1 MRLSLLPLVLMLML
15 LPAAAAAALDDQTAI
30 NQGFDISFGGEI
42 KGIGENTQIISTI
55 IKIINALLV
64 IAAIAAIVFI
74 IIAGFRMIVSGGDE
88 DAFSQGK
95 RGLLYAII
103 GLIVI
108 ILALAIV
115 NFFTSNIV

>member
-30 NQGFDISFGGEI
+30 NQGFDISFGGE
-42 KGIGENTQIISTI
+42 
-55 IKIINALLV
+55 
-64 IAAIAAIVFI
+64 
-74 IIAGFRMIVSGGDE
+74 